1 MKNNKEKKLSDK
13 IADNAL
19 KILDSHAIAL
29 ISMLSQ
35 FGVFEWGF
43 AVLAVA
49 FVLIVLI
56 RIFYKFD
63 PQRRLIVDSIIKRMV
78 KALVLQL

>member
-19 KILDSHAIAL
+19 KILDSHAISL
-29 ISMLSQ
+29 ISMLSH

-78 KALVLQL
+78 RALVLQL